1 MNSSISQILSLF
13 IPALIWVLGIGIT
26 ARLAFKKQAVS
37 VTLAWF
43 LIIFIIPIFGI
54 IAYLILG
61 EIKLGRRRAE
71 AFKRL
76 TPRYQEWFHSFDE
89 CSNLT
94 LRHEHLRFKPLF
106 ALSRK
111 ALGIPC
117 VLGNELHILS
127 TPPTIFEHLLNDI
140 QQAQHSISMTFY
152 IWAKQGWVEEINR
165 ALESAV
171 ARGVKVQL
179 LLDSVGSNAFL
190 HSQRCRQMRR
200 AGVQIEEA
208 LHANLI
214 RMFFRRADL
223 RQHRKIV
230 VIDDYIAYT
239 GSMNM
244 VDPLYFKTDSN
255 VGQWVDMMVRMQG
268 PVALILQGVHN
279 LDWQMET
286 GNAIALL
293 PQCPLKPTQ
302 PSDTYGVQILPSGPG
317 FSESMMSQSL
327 LLAISSA
334 RESITITSPYFVPS
348 HTIASSLATAAI
360 RGVSVNLIVPK
371 KNNSLLVHWASR
383 TFFDELLSA
392 GVNIY
397 QFDGGLLHTKSILI
411 DRRLALV
418 GTVNMDARSFML
430 NFEVTMIVDDLR
442 FGEEIN
448 ALQQHYI
455 SQSHIL
461 AQQQWAKRPLYQR
474 LLERI
479 CFLFSPLL

>member
-1 MNSSISQILSLF
+1 MNSSLSQILSIV
-13 IPALIWVLGIGIT
+13 IPTALWVLGIGIT

-43 LIIFIIPIFGI
+43 LIIFMIPIFGI

-71 AFKRL
+71 TFKKL
-76 TPRYQEWFHSFDE
+76 TPLYQQWFHSFDE

-106 ALSRK
+106 ALCRK

-117 VLGNELHILS
+117 VLGNELHILN
-127 TPPTIFEHLLNDI
+127 TPKAIYESLLADI
-140 QQAQHSISMTFY
+140 ERAQHSISMTFY
-152 IWAKQGWVEEINR
+152 IWAQRGWVEEVNR

-179 LLDSVGSNAFL
+179 LLDSVGSKVFL
-190 HSQRCRQMRR
+190 ASRRCRQMRSR
-200 AGVQIEEA
+200 GIHIEEA

-244 VDPLYFKTDSN
+244 VDPLYFKADSN
-255 VGQWVDMMVRMQG
+255 VGQWVDIMVRMQG
-268 PVALILQGVHN
+268 PVALILQGVHH

-286 GNAIALL
+286 GNAINLL
-293 PQCPLKPTQ
+293 PQCPLKPLE
-302 PSDTYGVQILPSGPG
+302 PSDTHGVQILPSGPG
-317 FSESMMSQSL
+317 FPESMMSQSL

-360 RGVSVNLIVPK
+360 RGVTVNLIVPK
-371 KNNSLLVHWASR
+371 KNDSWLVHWASR

-442 FGEEIN
+442 FGEEVNQLQHAYITQSHLLN
-448 ALQQHYI
+448 QQH
-455 SQSHIL
+455 
-461 AQQQWAKRPLYQR
+461 WAKRPLYQR
-474 LLERI
+474 LLERV

>member
-1 MNSSISQILSLF
+1 MNSSLSQILSIL
-13 IPALIWVLGIGIT
+13 IPTTIWVLGIGIT

-43 LIIFIIPIFGI
+43 LIIFMIPIFGI

-71 AFKRL
+71 TFKKL
-76 TPRYQEWFHSFDE
+76 TPLYQQWFHSFDE

-106 ALSRK
+106 ALCRK

-117 VLGNELHILS
+117 VLGNELHILN
-127 TPPTIFEHLLNDI
+127 TPSAIFESLIADI
-140 QQAQHSISMTFY
+140 ERAQHSISMTFY
-152 IWAKQGWVEEINR
+152 IWAQRGWVEEVNR

-179 LLDSVGSNAFL
+179 LLDSVGSKAFL
-190 HSQRCRQMRR
+190 ASRRCRQMRSR
-200 AGVQIEEA
+200 GIHIEEA

-230 VIDDYIAYT
+230 VIDDFIAYT

-244 VDPLYFKTDSN
+244 VDPLYFKADRN
-255 VGQWVDMMVRMQG
+255 VGQWVDIMVRMQG
-268 PVALILQGVHN
+268 PVGLILQGIHN

-286 GNAIALL
+286 GNAIHLL
-293 PQCPLKPTQ
+293 PQCPLKPQQ
-302 PSDTYGVQILPSGPG
+302 PSDTHGVQILPSGPG

-360 RGVSVNLIVPK
+360 RGVTVNLIVPK
-371 KNNSLLVHWASR
+371 KNDSWLVHWASR

-442 FGEEIN
+442 FGDEVDQ
-448 ALQQHYI
+448 LQQRYI
-455 SQSHIL
+455 TQSHL
-461 AQQQWAKRPLYQR
+461 LNAQHWAKRPLHQR
-474 LLERI
+474 LLERV